1 MQLPG
6 PARAAA
12 ILACLLVVGC
22 REPNGPPSAVPVAA
36 SAAAATPSPTS
47 PPPTAPLRI
56 DADLVRKAAAAQMC
70 NLEYIDD
77 APFGAQEANARGSF
91 RVRGWLG
98 DASGAAP
105 QEPVLLLES
114 AAGDA
119 VYRLPL
125 ALALP
130 RPDVVQA
137 FPGTAGLEKSGFEA
151 HVDPAALTAGRFH
164 LFLAYRLGARLHAC
178 DNGRQVRI
186 SQP

>member
-125 ALALP
+125 ELALP